1 MYNVLDICQYI
12 LYYYHANEKNLS
24 NLKLQKILYFLQA
37 EFLVAKNIP
46 CFKEPIM
53 AWGCGPMIPKAY
65 HEYKVFGGALIPNF
79 NAKNNS
85 HLFYREDLEIIDE
98 MLKATIN
105 YSSTYMTQ
113 ITLKQTPWKQTY
125 SPYFER
131 EISHKSIKDF
141 FGEN

>member
-12 LYYYHANEKNLS
+12 LYYYRINDKSLS

-37 EFLVAKNIP
+37 EFLVAKNTP
-46 CFKEPIM
+46 CFSEEIM
-53 AWGCGPMIPKAY
+53 AWGCGPIVPKAY
-65 HEYKVFGGALIPNF
+65 YEYRIYGGALIPNF
-79 NAKNNS
+79 NTKNNS
-85 HLFYREDLEIIDE
+85 YLFYGDDLSIINE
-98 MLKATIN
+98 MLKTTIN
-105 YSSTYMTQ
+105 YSPTIMTQ